1 MSPINKNMSVSVPPY
16 GIYFIKNPHNGSP
29 NMILYVSNSLLIKK
43 NINPMKETH
52 PVLSKAE
59 YFVLIYDMNLNETRY
74 ILGYNNLANLM
85 KPALDTLEWNAYQ
98 LNDRFIYK
106 YGIDF
111 FEKRIQFANE
121 MIKKIIS

>member
-1 MSPINKNMSVSVPPY
+1 MLRINKIMAVSVPPY
-16 GIYFIKNPHNGSP
+16 GIYFIENPHNASP
-29 NMILYVSNSLLIKK
+29 NMILYVSNNLLIKK

-52 PVLSKAE
+52 PVLSKAD

-98 LNDRFIYK
+98 LNDRFTYK

-111 FEKRIQFANE
+111 FEKRIEFAKE

>member
-1 MSPINKNMSVSVPPY
+1 MSVSVPPY
-16 GIYFIKNPHNGSP
+16 GIYFIQNPHNGSP

-52 PVLSKAE
+52 PVLSKAD

-74 ILGYNNLANLM
+74 ILAYNNF
-85 KPALDTLEWNAYQ
+85 E
-98 LNDRFIYK
+98 YK

-121 MIKKIIS
+121 MIKKIISLL